1 MKKLMMLQENGF
13 ENSLKSSTV
22 MGLKNMCSAGGTVLN
37 KREHMWNNEARE
49 QSTCSELYFVFCFI
63 LIPCL
68 GVQTQTHRNIT
79 FQTPF
84 M

>member
-1 MKKLMMLQENGF
+1 MMLEENGF
-13 ENSLKSSTV
+13 QNSLKISIV
-22 MGLKNMCSAGGTVLN
+22 MGLKNMFSADGTVLN
-37 KREHMWNNEARE
+37 KREHMWNNEAQE
-49 QSTCSELYFVFCFI
+49 QSTCSELYFMLCFI

-68 GVQTQTHRNIT
+68 GVQTQAHRDIT